1 MSKFKFYSANPFRK
15 PKSKTELHRTDIGDC
30 VPRALSLA
38 FRMPYEQVCR
48 KLHVPFRQGRGLNTN
63 KGVTTEQVK
72 KAFKQGVWM
81 DYSADAQQSQA
92 IKDLMDDP
100 EFRSMGGFDQADMF
114 GMEDD
119 EFVNPAVKRNMTV
132 SQFLDEYAGTGEWV
146 LDLEIETNGAE
157 GHYTFVDADS
167 QTVYDTW
174 DCRKRKVVGAYKALK
189 KVSDKG
195 LE

>member
-1 MSKFKFYSANPFRK
+1 
-15 PKSKTELHRTDIGDC
+15 
-30 VPRALSLA
+30 
-38 FRMPYEQVCR
+38 
-48 KLHVPFRQGRGLNTN
+48 
-63 KGVTTEQVK
+63 
-72 KAFKQGVWM
+72 
-81 DYSADAQQSQA
+81 
-92 IKDLMDDP
+92 
-100 EFRSMGGFDQADMF
+100 MF

-174 DCRKRKVVGAYKALK
+174 DCRKWKVVGAYKALK